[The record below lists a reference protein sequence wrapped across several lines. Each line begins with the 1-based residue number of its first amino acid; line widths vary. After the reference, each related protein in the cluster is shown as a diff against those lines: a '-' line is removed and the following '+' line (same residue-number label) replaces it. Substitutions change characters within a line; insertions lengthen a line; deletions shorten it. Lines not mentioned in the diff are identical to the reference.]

1 MDASATISIE
11 LATAASEAV
20 SPLKENLSV
29 ESSPKKSNPPVE
41 KQDVICQI

>member
-20 SPLKENLSV
+20 
-29 ESSPKKSNPPVE
+29 ESSPKKSNPPAE